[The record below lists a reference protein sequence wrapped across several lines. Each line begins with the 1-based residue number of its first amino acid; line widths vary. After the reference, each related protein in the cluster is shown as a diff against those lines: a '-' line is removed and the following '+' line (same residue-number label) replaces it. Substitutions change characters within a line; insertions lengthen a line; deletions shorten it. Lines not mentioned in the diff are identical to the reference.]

1 MLNELN
7 LLEKKL
13 NTLIEKIEVLK
24 KENDELKPSLRLA
37 QEEIQGLKNKMN
49 EVTLKVENLLAQ
61 LPN

>member
-7 LLEKKL
+7 LLESKL

-24 KENDELKPSLRLA
+24 KENDELKPNLHLA

>member
-7 LLEKKL
+7 LLENKL
-13 NTLIEKIEVLK
+13 NTLIERVEALK
-24 KENDELKPSLRLA
+24 KENDELKPSLHLA
-37 QEEIQGLKNKMN
+37 QEEIQSLKNKMN